1 MRFIRELNPE
11 SKKLLERIARQS
23 KYYQTR
29 QRAQCL
35 ILSYKK
41 FSINQLIRI
50 FGVSRKTIYNWFT
63 RWEDEG
69 LLGLYNNKGRGRK
82 AKFTPS
88 QKEKI
93 KQWVKEEPKSLNK
106 VLQRIEHK
114 WNIQASKKTIKR
126 IIKKV
131 KLI

>member
-1 MRFIRELNPE
+1 MIFIRELNPE
-11 SKKLLERIARQS
+11 TRKLLERIARHS

-93 KQWVKEEPKSLNK
+93 KQWVKEKPKSLNK
-106 VLQRIEHK
+106 VLQRI
-114 WNIQASKKTIKR
+114 
-126 IIKKV
+126 
-131 KLI
+131 